1 MRRSILLSMVMLGG
15 VVTAVAGTGTF
26 APFTDRATSGP
37 NSVASGA
44 RPKAAD
50 LKIAYPVS
58 DYSACRNAATTY
70 VDDSTTPGLQ
80 VADAQPGMDQST
92 NFCLKNG
99 GASTLTVSS
108 TTVDLVEVDTACTGD
123 EAEVDTTCGNNGL
136 GELGSV
142 LFWTMYRVSCTD
154 GSGPGVFGGSL
165 AAPTPAGLGTLAPDE
180 IGCFLVYV
188 NYPLNRTADDVQ
200 RAQSDTATWK
210 FAFDATT

>member
-50 LKIAYPVS
+50 LKVAYSVS
-58 DYSACRNAATTY
+58 DFTACNTAATTY

-80 VADAQPGMDQST
+80 VADAQPGTDRSV

-99 GASTLTVSS
+99 GASPLTVTS
-108 TTVDLVEVDTACTGD
+108 TITGLVDVDNACTGD
-123 EAEVDTTCGNNGL
+123 EAIVDSTCGNNGL
-136 GELGSV
+136 GELSSV
-142 LFWTMYRVSCTD
+142 LFWTMYRLSCTE
-154 GSGPGVFGGSL
+154 GFGPGSFGGSL
-165 AAPTPAGLGTLAPDE
+165 AAPTPVGLGTLSPDE
-180 IGCFLVYV
+180 IGCFIVYTH
-188 NYPLNRTADDVQ
+188 YPQNRTAEDVQ
-200 RAQSDTATWK
+200 KAQSDTASWK